1 MHRPHL
7 GQGGNAVGSAPA
19 SEIRDR
25 LSVGLSRVA
34 VAQVGCEK
42 LKDVFFRIL
51 GELEHC
57 RKNVAGLKGE

>member
-1 MHRPHL
+1 ML
-7 GQGGNAVGSAPA
+7 GAPGAEVG
-19 SEIRDR
+19 DR

-34 VAQVGCEK
+34 VAHVGCEK

-51 GELEHC
+51 GELEYG